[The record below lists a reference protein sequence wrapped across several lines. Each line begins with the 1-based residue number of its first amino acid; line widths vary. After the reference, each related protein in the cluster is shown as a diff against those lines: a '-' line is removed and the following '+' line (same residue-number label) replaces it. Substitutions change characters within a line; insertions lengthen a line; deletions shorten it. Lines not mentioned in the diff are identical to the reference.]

1 MTDFINKII
10 TIVLIFIMLILAP
23 LLISYMSTDMVT
35 ERLVLNEVSQFI
47 DKVTDKGLITEYDIN
62 DLYLGVNS
70 HGGNYD
76 VTIEH
81 YQLLEE
87 PLSDGSTKLLYV
99 KQDDIEQIVDGRYNM
114 ENKDKDTDEDKD
126 EDKDKDTSVS
136 LNVKDVVKVHVKS
149 VSMSPGRRLF
159 WSVLRVDRGN
169 FEFSLAGTVR

>member
-1 MTDFINKII
+1 MTDFINKVI

-87 PLSDGSTKLLYV
+87 PLPDGSTKLLYV
-99 KQDDIEQIVDGRYNM
+99 KQDDVEAIVDGRYNRP
-114 ENKDKDTDEDKD
+114 ETDE
-126 EDKDKDTSVS
+126 DTSVS
-136 LNVKDVVKVHVKS
+136 LNVKDVVKVHVES

>member
-1 MTDFINKII
+1 MTDFINKVI

-87 PLSDGSTKLLYV
+87 PLPDGSTKLLYV

-114 ENKDKDTDEDKD
+114 EETDE
-126 EDKDKDTSVS
+126 DTSVS
-136 LNVKDVVKVHVKS
+136 LNVKDVVKVHVES

>member
-1 MTDFINKII
+1 MTDFINKVI

-87 PLSDGSTKLLYV
+87 PLPDGSTKLLYV

-114 ENKDKDTDEDKD
+114 ENKDEDKD
-126 EDKDKDTSVS
+126 EDTYVS

>member
-1 MTDFINKII
+1 MTDFINKVI

-87 PLSDGSTKLLYV
+87 PLPDGSTKLLYV

-114 ENKDKDTDEDKD
+114 EETDE
-126 EDKDKDTSVS
+126 DTSVS
-136 LNVKDVVKVHVKS
+136 LNVKDVVKVHVES
-149 VSMSPGRRLF
+149 VFMSSGRRLF

>member
-10 TIVLIFIMLILAP
+10 TIVLIFVMLILAP

-87 PLSDGSTKLLYV
+87 PLPDGSTKLLYV

-114 ENKDKDTDEDKD
+114 EETDD
-126 EDKDKDTSVS
+126 DTSVS
-136 LNVKDVVKVHVKS
+136 LNVKDVVKVHVES
-149 VSMSPGRRLF
+149 VSMSSGRRLF

>member
-10 TIVLIFIMLILAP
+10 TIVLIFVMLILAP

-87 PLSDGSTKLLYV
+87 PLPDGSTKLLYV

-114 ENKDKDTDEDKD
+114 EETDE
-126 EDKDKDTSVS
+126 DTSVS
-136 LNVKDVVKVHVKS
+136 LNVKDVVKVHVES

>member
-1 MTDFINKII
+1 
-10 TIVLIFIMLILAP
+10 
-23 LLISYMSTDMVT
+23 MSTDMVT

-47 DKVTDKGLITEYDIN
+47 DKVTDKGIITEYDIN
-62 DLYLGVNS
+62 DLYLGINS

-87 PLSDGSTKLLYV
+87 PLPDGSTKLLYV
-99 KQDDIEQIVDGRYNM
+99 KQDDVEAIVDGRYNRP
-114 ENKDKDTDEDKD
+114 ETDE
-126 EDKDKDTSVS
+126 DTSVS
-136 LNVKDVVKVHVKS
+136 LNVKDVVKVHVES